1 MLGKRILVVDDEK
14 EICELIRDYLVKEGF
29 EVILANDGEQGLQY
43 YRQYEPLLIILDVML
58 PKIDGMEICR
68 IVRSESLIPIVMLSA
83 RKSDVDKI
91 LGLGFGADDYISKPF
106 SPRELVARV
115 KAHLRRYKM
124 LSSKINDNDHM
135 LRYGD
140 LEIDKK
146 AYNVYVGGTKVDLA
160 AKEFEVLLHL
170 AVHPHQVFT
179 RDQIFEKI
187 WGYNEFGDISTI
199 TVHIRKIR
207 EKIENNPSSPK
218 YIKTV
223 WGVGYK
229 FDGGEK

>member
-1 MLGKRILVVDDEK
+1 MLDKKILIVDDEK
-14 EICELIRDYLVKEGF
+14 EICELIRDYLIKEGF
-29 EVILANDGEQGLQY
+29 EVILANDGEQGLEY
-43 YRQYEPLLIILDVML
+43 YRQHKPLLIILDVML

-68 IVRSESLIPIVMLSA
+68 IVRSESLVPIIMLSA
-83 RKSDVDKI
+83 KKSDVDKI

-124 LSSKINDNDHM
+124 LSSKINDNDHL
-135 LRYGD
+135 LRYGE

-146 AYNVYVGGTKVDLA
+146 GYNVYVSGKKVDLA

-170 AVHPHQVFT
+170 ALHPHQVFT

-207 EKIENNPSSPK
+207 EKIESNPSSPK

>member
-1 MLGKRILVVDDEK
+1 MGKRILVVDDEK

-146 AYNVYVGGTKVDLA
+146 GYNVYVGGTKVDLA